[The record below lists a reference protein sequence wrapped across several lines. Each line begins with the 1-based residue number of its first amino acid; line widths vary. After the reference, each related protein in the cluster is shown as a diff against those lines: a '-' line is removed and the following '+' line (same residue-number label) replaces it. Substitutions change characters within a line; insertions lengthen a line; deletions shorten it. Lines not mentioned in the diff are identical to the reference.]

1 MKYLYVILTFLLTS
15 CYTSQRLPYDPS
27 YQTTTVITAYTPPR
41 PFGWWFRPSYLWQPR
56 INSPYYYRP
65 TYVPPRTFYVPP
77 RPKNQFQQYNGNS
90 GPRGG
95 RRK

>member
-15 CYTSQRLPYDPS
+15 CYTSQRFPYDPS
-27 YQTTTVITAYTPPR
+27 YQTTTVVTAYTQPR
-41 PFGWWFRPSYLWQPR
+41 PFGWGFRPSYWWQPR
-56 INSPYYYRP
+56 PYNPYYYRP
-65 TYVPPRTFYVPP
+65 TYVHP
-77 RPKNQFQQYNGNS
+77 RPKHQFQQYNGNS